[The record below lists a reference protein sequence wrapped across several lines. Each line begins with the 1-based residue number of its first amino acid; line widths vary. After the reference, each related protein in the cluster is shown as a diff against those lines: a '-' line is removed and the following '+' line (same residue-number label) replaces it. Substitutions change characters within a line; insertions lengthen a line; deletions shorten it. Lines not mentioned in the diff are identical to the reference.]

1 MIFHAQAHD
10 GDTTTT
16 AEAEAAD
23 VALAA
28 SGDGRAFERLYRA
41 HVNRVFSLCARMVA
55 DRARAEE
62 LTQDVFVRA
71 WEKLHLFRGEA
82 SFATWLHRLAVN
94 VVLNDRKTEG
104 RRRSRFDEED
114 EEAGMDGFPGVV
126 GMPLAPGELLDL
138 EQAIAR
144 LPAGARRVF
153 TLHDVEGYKHEEIA
167 EMLGVTSGATKA
179 QLHRARLLLREA
191 LNR

>member
-1 MIFHAQAHD
+1 MD
-10 GDTTTT
+10 S
-16 AEAEAAD
+16 D

-28 SGDGRAFERLYRA
+28 TGDRLAFERLYRG

-55 DRARAEE
+55 DRVRAEE

-71 WEKLHLFRGEA
+71 WEKLHLFRGES

-94 VVLNDRKTEG
+94 VILNDRKTEG
-104 RRRSRFDEED
+104 RKRSRFEEED
-114 EEAGMDGFPGVV
+114 EETGMDGFAGVV
-126 GMPLAPGELLDL
+126 GMPLAPGDLLDL
-138 EQAIAR
+138 EQAITR
-144 LPAGARRVF
+144 LPPGARRVF

-167 EMLGVTSGATKA
+167 EMLGVTTGATKA